1 MRVPSTVLILLGIA
15 APALG
20 QQPAPR
26 PAKPVNPPS
35 ATPTTEAAPSPYRV
49 FLRDSA
55 GLMRVEAFPLRRVR
69 LGLTVSIEPR
79 ATDSIGAF
87 VSAVTPGGPADRAGL
102 RSGDLVLRLDGKPV
116 IMPGAPAEVSP
127 GIRVIELASQ
137 LAPNDTIA
145 VELRRAER
153 RRTVS
158 LVTAPDPDYA
168 MLAGRLDSMRHA
180 MGATQAM
187 TRALA
192 EREEELARVRRRMPA
207 PQPMR
212 EKMTWVRI
220 VGPLAGLELATM
232 NPSLAEYFGVS
243 EGVLVTRAD
252 TSAPLGLKGG
262 DVILS
267 VDGRKPSSPAHL
279 ARILASYEPGETVS
293 LEVVR
298 SRKHLTLKETLTPE
312 AAEPGA
318 APRH

>member
-1 MRVPSTVLILLGIA
+1 MRAPAAVLVLLGIA

-26 PAKPVNPPS
+26 PAQPGNPPS
-35 ATPTTEAAPSPYRV
+35 ATPASEATPSPYRV

-102 RSGDLVLRLDGKPV
+102 RSGDLVLRLDGKAV
-116 IMPGAPAEVSP
+116 ITPAVPAEVSP

-145 VELRRAER
+145 VEFRRADR

-168 MLAGRLDSMRHA
+168 LLAGRLDSMRHA
-180 MGATQAM
+180 RGATEAM

-207 PQPMR
+207 PMPLR

-220 VGPLAGLELATM
+220 AGPLAGLELATM
-232 NPSLAEYFGVS
+232 NPSLSEYFGVS
-243 EGVLVTRAD
+243 EGVLVTRAE
-252 TSAPLGLKGG
+252 ANGPLGLKGG

-298 SRKHLTLKETLTPE
+298 SRKHLTLKGTLAPG